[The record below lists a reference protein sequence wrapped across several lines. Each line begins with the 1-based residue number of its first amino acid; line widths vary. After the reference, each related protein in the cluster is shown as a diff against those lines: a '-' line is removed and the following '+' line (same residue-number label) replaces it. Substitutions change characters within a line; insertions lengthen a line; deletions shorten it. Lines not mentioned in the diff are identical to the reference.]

1 MKKVIIIL
9 CAVVLTSGI
18 GFAQRRATTKAGK
31 SPKKTEAVVKVEAPA
46 PVKDA
51 FSQSFA
57 DVTDAKWTKTASGNW
72 TADFTKQDIKTT
84 VVYKAEGTWV
94 STHSEFQ
101 SNNIPES
108 VLNTVKAKY
117 ASANIKDAVKI
128 ERADVASYYKVN
140 IQDNGTDKAVLI
152 NDSGVLS
159 E

>member
-1 MKKVIIIL
+1 MKKVIVFL
-9 CAVVLTSGI
+9 CAALLSSGI
-18 GFAQRRATTKAGK
+18 GFAQRRTAKTVKSSKQTT
-31 SPKKTEAVVKVEAPA
+31 AVVKVEAPA
-46 PVKDA
+46 PVKEA

-57 DVTDAKWTKTASGNW
+57 DVTDAKWTRTGGGNW
-72 TADFTKQDIKTT
+72 AAAFDKQDIKTT
-84 VVYKAEGTWV
+84 AVYKPEGTWV

-101 SNNIPES
+101 PNNIPET

-117 ASANIKDAVKI
+117 PSASVKDATRI

>member
-1 MKKVIIIL
+1 MKKVIIFL
-9 CAVVLTSGI
+9 CAALLSSGI
-18 GFAQRRATTKAGK
+18 GFAQKRTVKTTK
-31 SPKKTEAVVKVEAPA
+31 STKKTTVVKVEAPA
-46 PVKDA
+46 PVKEA

-57 DVTDAKWTKTASGNW
+57 DVTDAKWTKTSGGNW
-72 TADFTKQDIKTT
+72 TAAFDKQEIKTT
-84 VVYKAEGTWV
+84 AIYKPEGTWV

-101 SNNIPES
+101 ANNIPEP

-117 ASANIKDAVKI
+117 PSATVKDAMKI

-152 NDSGVLS
+152 NESGVLS